1 MHIGVLDSGIG
12 GLALLAELVKKFPD
26 NRFTYYSDNRYAP
39 YGSRNIDYL
48 KWRVHT
54 VCDELKARGAQAIAL
69 GCNTAGSNLASELR
83 ASYSLPIA
91 AVSPE
96 AYPEREKTL
105 IMCTPLTALSRGVRE
120 YVERGAA
127 VYADPALVPLIER
140 HRFDL
145 RPVAEYVLPKLKEY
159 SPEAVSLGCTHY
171 VYLAEYVSSALGVR
185 LYDGC
190 ARAASELA
198 PFAGGCGDGS
208 VTFVFS
214 GENESEAYGILLNKL
229 VSRN

>member
-12 GLALLAELVKKFPD
+12 GLALLAQLVSRFPD
-26 NRFTYYSDNRYAP
+26 NKFTYYSDNRYAP

-54 VCDELKARGAQAIAL
+54 VCDELKVRGAQAIAL

-83 ASYSLPIA
+83 SSYSLPIA
-91 AVSPE
+91 AVYPE
-96 AYPEREKTL
+96 AYPEKEKTL
-105 IMCTPLTALSRGVRE
+105 VMCTPLTALSRGVKE
-120 YVERGAA
+120 YVARGAA

-145 RPVAEYVLPKLKEY
+145 TPVAEYVLPKIEEFA
-159 SPEAVSLGCTHY
+159 PEAVSLGCTHY
-171 VYLAEYVSSALGVR
+171 VYLARYISSALGVK

-198 PFAGGCGDGS
+198 PFVSNGGSGVS
-208 VTFVFS
+208 FVFS
-214 GENESEAYGILLNKL
+214 GENESEAYGILLRRL
-229 VSRN
+229 ISRD

>member
-1 MHIGVLDSGIG
+1 MHIGVTDSGIG

-48 KWRVHT
+48 RRRVYS
-54 VCDELKARGAQAIAL
+54 VCDELIGRGAQAIAL

-83 ASYSLPIA
+83 ASYALPVA

-96 AYPEREKTL
+96 AYPEKEKTL
-105 IMCTPLTALSRGVRE
+105 VMCTPLTALSRGVKE
-120 YVERGAA
+120 YVARGAA

-145 RPVAEYVLPKLKEY
+145 TPVTEYVLPKIEEY
-159 SPEAVSLGCTHY
+159 APEAVSLGCTHY
-171 VYLAEYVSSALGVR
+171 VYLAGHISSAISVK

-190 ARAASELA
+190 ARAAKELA
-198 PFAGGCGDGS
+198 PLVCGGERGS
-208 VTFVFS
+208 VSFVFS
-214 GENESEAYGILLNKL
+214 GENESEAYGILLRRL
-229 VSRN
+229 ISRD

>member
-1 MHIGVLDSGIG
+1 M
-12 GLALLAELVKKFPD
+12 LAQLVNRFPD
-26 NRFTYYSDNRYAP
+26 NKFTYYSDNRYAP

-54 VCDELKARGAQAIAL
+54 VCDELKVRGAQAIAL

-83 ASYSLPIA
+83 SSYSLPIA
-91 AVSPE
+91 AVYPE
-96 AYPEREKTL
+96 AYPEKEKTL
-105 IMCTPLTALSRGVRE
+105 VMCTPLTALSRGVKE
-120 YVERGAA
+120 YVARGAA

-145 RPVAEYVLPKLKEY
+145 TPVAEYVLPKIEEFA
-159 SPEAVSLGCTHY
+159 PEAVSLGCTHY
-171 VYLAEYVSSALGVR
+171 VYLARYISSALGVK

-198 PFAGGCGDGS
+198 PFVSNDGS
-208 VTFVFS
+208 GVSFVFS
-214 GENESEAYGILLNKL
+214 GENESEAYGILLRRL
-229 VSRN
+229 ISRD

>member
-1 MHIGVLDSGIG
+1 MHIGVTDSGIG

-39 YGSRNIDYL
+39 YGSQNIDYL
-48 KWRVHT
+48 RRRVYS
-54 VCDELKARGAQAIAL
+54 VCDELIGRGAQAIAL

-83 ASYSLPIA
+83 ASYALPVA

-96 AYPEREKTL
+96 AYPEKEKTL
-105 IMCTPLTALSRGVRE
+105 VMCTPLTALSRGVKE
-120 YVERGAA
+120 YVARGAA

-145 RPVAEYVLPKLKEY
+145 TPVAEYVLPKIEEY
-159 SPEAVSLGCTHY
+159 APEAVSLGCTHY
-171 VYLAEYVSSALGVR
+171 VYLAGHISSAISVK

-190 ARAASELA
+190 ARAAKELA
-198 PFAGGCGDGS
+198 PLVCGGERGS
-208 VTFVFS
+208 VSFVFS
-214 GENESEAYGILLNKL
+214 GENESEAYGILLRRL
-229 VSRN
+229 ISRD

>member
-1 MHIGVLDSGIG
+1 M
-12 GLALLAELVKKFPD
+12 LAQLVSRFPD
-26 NRFTYYSDNRYAP
+26 NKFTYYSDNRYAP

-54 VCDELKARGAQAIAL
+54 VCDELRGRGVQAIAL

-83 ASYSLPIA
+83 SSYSLPIA
-91 AVSPE
+91 AVYPE
-96 AYPEREKTL
+96 AYPEKEKTL
-105 IMCTPLTALSRGVRE
+105 VMCTPLTALSRGVKE
-120 YVERGAA
+120 YVARGAA

-145 RPVAEYVLPKLKEY
+145 TPVAEYVLPKIEEFA
-159 SPEAVSLGCTHY
+159 PEAVSLGCTHY
-171 VYLAEYVSSALGVR
+171 VYLARYISSALGVK

-198 PFAGGCGDGS
+198 PFVSNGGSGVS
-208 VTFVFS
+208 FVFS
-214 GENESEAYGILLNKL
+214 GENESEAYGILLRRL
-229 VSRN
+229 ISRD

>member
-1 MHIGVLDSGIG
+1 M
-12 GLALLAELVKKFPD
+12 LARLVEQFPD

-48 KWRVHT
+48 RRRVYS
-54 VCDELKARGAQAIAL
+54 VCDELIGRGVQAIAL

-83 ASYSLPIA
+83 ASYALPVA

-96 AYPEREKTL
+96 AYPEKEKTL
-105 IMCTPLTALSRGVRE
+105 VMCTPLTALSRGVKE
-120 YVERGAA
+120 YVARGAA

-145 RPVAEYVLPKLKEY
+145 TPVAEYVLPKIEEY
-159 SPEAVSLGCTHY
+159 APEAVSLGCTHY
-171 VYLAEYVSSALGVR
+171 VYLAGHISSAISVK

-190 ARAASELA
+190 ARAAKELA
-198 PFAGGCGDGS
+198 PLVCGGERGS
-208 VTFVFS
+208 VSFVFS
-214 GENESEAYGILLNKL
+214 GENESDAYGLLLQKL
-229 VSRN
+229 IARD

>member
-1 MHIGVLDSGIG
+1 M
-12 GLALLAELVKKFPD
+12 LAQLLSRFPD
-26 NRFTYYSDNRYAP
+26 NKFTYYSDNRYAP

-54 VCDELKARGAQAIAL
+54 VCDELKVRGAQAIAL

-83 ASYSLPIA
+83 SSYSLPIA
-91 AVSPE
+91 AVYPE
-96 AYPEREKTL
+96 AYPEKEKTL
-105 IMCTPLTALSRGVRE
+105 VMCTPLTALSRGVKE
-120 YVERGAA
+120 YVARGAA

-145 RPVAEYVLPKLKEY
+145 TPVAEYVLPKIEEFA
-159 SPEAVSLGCTHY
+159 PEAVSLGCTHY
-171 VYLAEYVSSALGVR
+171 VYLARYISSALGVK

-198 PFAGGCGDGS
+198 PFVSNGGSGVS
-208 VTFVFS
+208 FVFS
-214 GENESEAYGILLNKL
+214 GENESEAYGILLRRL
-229 VSRN
+229 ISRD

>member
-1 MHIGVLDSGIG
+1 M
-12 GLALLAELVKKFPD
+12 LAQLVSRFPD
-26 NRFTYYSDNRYAP
+26 NKFTYYSDNRYAP

-54 VCDELKARGAQAIAL
+54 VCDELKVRGAQAIAL

-83 ASYSLPIA
+83 SSYSLPIA
-91 AVSPE
+91 AVYPE
-96 AYPEREKTL
+96 AYPEKEKTL
-105 IMCTPLTALSRGVRE
+105 VMCTPLTALSRGVKE
-120 YVERGAA
+120 YVARGAA

-145 RPVAEYVLPKLKEY
+145 TPVAEYVLPKIEEFA
-159 SPEAVSLGCTHY
+159 PEAVSLGCTHY
-171 VYLAEYVSSALGVR
+171 VYLARYISSALGVK

-198 PFAGGCGDGS
+198 PFVSNGGSGVS
-208 VTFVFS
+208 FVFS
-214 GENESEAYGILLNKL
+214 GENESEAYGILLRRL
-229 VSRN
+229 ISRD

>member
-1 MHIGVLDSGIG
+1 MHIGVTDSGIG

-26 NRFTYYSDNRYAP
+26 NRFTYYADNRYAP

-48 KWRVHT
+48 RRRVYS
-54 VCDELKARGAQAIAL
+54 VCDELIGRGAQAIAL

-83 ASYSLPIA
+83 ASYALPVA

-96 AYPEREKTL
+96 AYPDKEKTL
-105 IMCTPLTALSRGVRE
+105 IMCTPLTALSRAVSE
-120 YVERGAA
+120 YAARGAA

-145 RPVAEYVLPKLKEY
+145 TPVAEYVLPKIEKY
-159 SPEAVSLGCTHY
+159 APEAVSLGCTHY
-171 VYLAEYVSSALGVR
+171 VYLAGHISSAISVK

-198 PFAGGCGDGS
+198 PFVSNGGSGVS
-208 VTFVFS
+208 FVFS
-214 GENESEAYGILLNKL
+214 GENESDAYGLLLQKL
-229 VSRN
+229 IARD

>member
-1 MHIGVLDSGIG
+1 M
-12 GLALLAELVKKFPD
+12 LAQLVSRFPD
-26 NRFTYYSDNRYAP
+26 NKFTYYSDNRYAP

-54 VCDELKARGAQAIAL
+54 VCDELRGRGAQAIAL

-83 ASYSLPIA
+83 SSYSLPIA
-91 AVSPE
+91 AVYPE
-96 AYPEREKTL
+96 AYPEKEKTL
-105 IMCTPLTALSRGVRE
+105 VMCTPLTALSRGVKE
-120 YVERGAA
+120 YVARGAA

-145 RPVAEYVLPKLKEY
+145 TPVAEYVLPKIEEFA
-159 SPEAVSLGCTHY
+159 PEAVSLGCTHY
-171 VYLAEYVSSALGVR
+171 VYLARYISSALGVK

-198 PFAGGCGDGS
+198 PFVSNGGSGVS
-208 VTFVFS
+208 FVFS
-214 GENESEAYGILLNKL
+214 GENESEAYGILLRRL
-229 VSRN
+229 ISRD

>member
-1 MHIGVLDSGIG
+1 M
-12 GLALLAELVKKFPD
+12 LAQLVSRFPD
-26 NRFTYYSDNRYAP
+26 NKFTYYSDNRYAP

-54 VCDELKARGAQAIAL
+54 VCDELKVRGAQAIAL

-83 ASYSLPIA
+83 SSYSLPIA
-91 AVSPE
+91 AVYPE
-96 AYPEREKTL
+96 AYPEKEKTL
-105 IMCTPLTALSRGVRE
+105 VMCTPLTALSRGVKE
-120 YVERGAA
+120 YVARGAA

-145 RPVAEYVLPKLKEY
+145 APVAEYVLPKIEEFA
-159 SPEAVSLGCTHY
+159 PEAVSLGCTHY
-171 VYLAEYVSSALGVR
+171 VYLARYISSALGVK

-198 PFAGGCGDGS
+198 PFVSNGGSGVS
-208 VTFVFS
+208 FVFS
-214 GENESEAYGILLNKL
+214 GENESEAYGILLRRL
-229 VSRN
+229 ISRD

>member
-1 MHIGVLDSGIG
+1 M
-12 GLALLAELVKKFPD
+12 LARLVSRFPD
-26 NRFTYYSDNRYAP
+26 NKFTYYSDNRYAP

-54 VCDELKARGAQAIAL
+54 VCDELRGRGVQAIAL

-83 ASYSLPIA
+83 SSYSLSIA
-91 AVSPE
+91 AVYPE
-96 AYPEREKTL
+96 AYPEKEKTL
-105 IMCTPLTALSRGVRE
+105 VMCTPLTALSRGVKE
-120 YVERGAA
+120 YVARGAA

-145 RPVAEYVLPKLKEY
+145 APVAEYVLPKIEEFA
-159 SPEAVSLGCTHY
+159 PEAVSLGCTHY
-171 VYLAEYVSSALGVR
+171 VYLARYISSALGVK

-198 PFAGGCGDGS
+198 PFVSNGGSGVS
-208 VTFVFS
+208 FVFS
-214 GENESEAYGILLNKL
+214 GENESEAYGILLRRL
-229 VSRN
+229 ISRD

>member
-1 MHIGVLDSGIG
+1 MHIGVTDSGIG

-48 KWRVHT
+48 RRRVYS
-54 VCDELKARGAQAIAL
+54 VCDELIGRGVQAIAL

-83 ASYSLPIA
+83 ASYALPVA

-96 AYPEREKTL
+96 AYPEKEKTL
-105 IMCTPLTALSRGVRE
+105 VMCTPLTALSRGVKE
-120 YVERGAA
+120 YVARGAA

-145 RPVAEYVLPKLKEY
+145 TPVAEYVLPKIEEY
-159 SPEAVSLGCTHY
+159 APEAVSLGCTHY
-171 VYLAEYVSSALGVR
+171 VYLAGHISSAISVK

-190 ARAASELA
+190 ARAAKELA
-198 PFAGGCGDGS
+198 PLVCGGERGS
-208 VTFVFS
+208 VSFVFS
-214 GENESEAYGILLNKL
+214 GENESEAYGILLRRL
-229 VSRN
+229 ISRD

>member
-1 MHIGVLDSGIG
+1 M
-12 GLALLAELVKKFPD
+12 LAQLVSRFPD
-26 NRFTYYSDNRYAP
+26 NKFTYYSDNRYAP

-54 VCDELKARGAQAIAL
+54 VCDELKGRGAQAIAL

-83 ASYSLPIA
+83 SSYSLPIA
-91 AVSPE
+91 AVYPE
-96 AYPEREKTL
+96 AYPEKEKTL
-105 IMCTPLTALSRGVRE
+105 VMCTPLTALSRGVKE
-120 YVERGAA
+120 YVARGAA

-145 RPVAEYVLPKLKEY
+145 APVAEYVLPKIEEFA
-159 SPEAVSLGCTHY
+159 PEAVSLGCTHY
-171 VYLAEYVSSALGVR
+171 VYLARYISSALGVK

-198 PFAGGCGDGS
+198 PFVSNGGSGVS
-208 VTFVFS
+208 FVFS
-214 GENESEAYGILLNKL
+214 GENESEAYGILLRRL
-229 VSRN
+229 ISRD

>member
-1 MHIGVLDSGIG
+1 M
-12 GLALLAELVKKFPD
+12 LAQLVSRFPD
-26 NRFTYYSDNRYAP
+26 NKFTYYSDNRYAP

-54 VCDELKARGAQAIAL
+54 VCDELKVRGAQAIAL

-83 ASYSLPIA
+83 SSYSLPIA
-91 AVSPE
+91 AVYPE
-96 AYPEREKTL
+96 AYPEKEKTL
-105 IMCTPLTALSRGVRE
+105 VMCTPLTALSRGVKE
-120 YVERGAA
+120 YIVRGAA

-145 RPVAEYVLPKLKEY
+145 APVAEYVLPKIEEFA
-159 SPEAVSLGCTHY
+159 PEAVSLGCTHY
-171 VYLAEYVSSALGVR
+171 VYLARYISSALGVK

-198 PFAGGCGDGS
+198 PFVSNGGSGVS
-208 VTFVFS
+208 FVFS
-214 GENESEAYGILLNKL
+214 GENESEAYGILLRRL
-229 VSRN
+229 ISRD